1 MAVNY
6 LIDTNAIIDAQSK
19 RLPEEGLGFL
29 ATIMNIDFTI
39 SFVSFIEYMSF
50 ANLSQEAE
58 EFIKLANLIHINQ
71 KIIDTTILLRKRYHI
86 KMPDAIIAATTLEFD
101 LILISHNLKD
111 FSKIEGL
118 KLLDPYHLPVNV
130 QI

>member
-6 LIDTNAIIDAQSK
+6 LIDTNAIIDAQSR

-29 ATIMNIDFTI
+29 AAIMNIDFTI

-118 KLLDPYHLPVNV
+118 KLIDPYHLPVNV

>member
-71 KIIDTTILLRKRYHI
+71 KITPPFY
-86 KMPDAIIAATTLEFD
+86 
-101 LILISHNLKD
+101 
-111 FSKIEGL
+111 
-118 KLLDPYHLPVNV
+118 
-130 QI
+130 

>member
-1 MAVNY
+1 
-6 LIDTNAIIDAQSK
+6 
-19 RLPEEGLGFL
+19 
-29 ATIMNIDFTI
+29 
-39 SFVSFIEYMSF
+39 
-50 ANLSQEAE
+50 
-58 EFIKLANLIHINQ
+58 
-71 KIIDTTILLRKRYHI
+71 
-86 KMPDAIIAATTLEFD
+86 MPDAIIAATTLEFD